1 MTSQHDWKSLLAA
14 KKADQASRIPAEWKL
29 PEEITSLVSPESSA
43 SAFDLFRKTSI
54 LTQLEHEIT
63 EKYDAT
69 SLLGRIAVGH
79 FTALE
84 VTTAFCKRAAIAHQL
99 TNCLTEIF
107 FDKAIKRAI
116 ECDEYLRE
124 NGKPIGPLHGL
135 PISVKDL
142 FMVEGEASTIG
153 FVSYLARPPAT
164 HNSVLIQ
171 MLLDAGAILFCK
183 TNVPQRLF
191 VCESRNNVFG
201 TTLNPHRLSLT
212 SGGSSSGE
220 GALVGFRGSLL
231 GAGSDIG
238 GSVRGP
244 SLCCGVYGFKPS
256 ANRLP
261 WAGQQELI
269 PSGWPGVVPSVG
281 PHAVSARDLTLFTR
295 NIIAR
300 EPWHLDAAAL
310 PIVWRDVPR
319 KETLNIGVWLG
330 DSQIPVTP
338 PVLRTLKAA
347 AERLAAA
354 GNQVKFV
361 ECPSLVELLDSAS
374 LGYKLDTSGTME
386 SILATGGE
394 EPIQAVQLLAAL
406 QAGEPIDLDSVWKF
420 NRGREIFLQKWA
432 KVWKENALD
441 VLICPGSRQ
450 VAPAHNHYGVP
461 VYTIPWNFLDF
472 PASVIPFGKVDKSL
486 DNAPFESG
494 VYPLRYDVDTVDGA
508 PCSVQVVGWRYMDEE
523 TLSATELI
531 SEILH
536 GREELGEES
545 HGAPRPSVL

>member
-1 MTSQHDWKSLLAA
+1 MASQPDWKSLLAA
-14 KKADQASRIPAEWKL
+14 KRADQASRIPVEWKL
-29 PEEITSLVSPESSA
+29 PREITSLVSADSSA
-43 SAFDLFRKTSI
+43 SAFELFRRTSI
-54 LTQLEHEIT
+54 LTQLELEIT

-69 SLLGRIAVGH
+69 SLLAKIAAGQ

-84 VTTAFCKRAAIAHQL
+84 VTTAFCKRAAVAHQL

-116 ECDEYLRE
+116 QCDQYLRE

-142 FMVEGEASTIG
+142 FMVEGESSTIG
-153 FVSYLARPPAT
+153 FVSYLSRPPAT
-164 HNSVLIQ
+164 QNSVLIQ

-183 TNVPQRLF
+183 TNVPQTLF

-201 TTLNPHRLSLT
+201 TTLNPYRLSLT

-220 GALVGFRGSLL
+220 GALVGLRGSLL

-238 GSVRGP
+238 GSVRAP

-281 PHAVSARDLTLFTR
+281 PHAVSARDLTLFTKT
-295 NIIAR
+295 IISR
-300 EPWHLDAAAL
+300 EPWHLDLTAL
-310 PIVWRDVPR
+310 PIAWRDVPR

-347 AERLAAA
+347 TQRLAAA
-354 GNQVKFV
+354 GNQVKIV
-361 ECPSLVELLDSAS
+361 ECPSLAELLDSAS

-386 SILATGGE
+386 SILAAGGE
-394 EPIQAVQLLAAL
+394 APIQAVQQLAAL
-406 QAGEPIDLDSVWKF
+406 QAGETIDLDSVWQF

-432 KVWKENALD
+432 EVWNDNALD

-486 DNAPFESG
+486 DNVPFEPG
-494 VYPLRYDVDTVDGA
+494 VYPLQYDVDTVDGA
-508 PCSVQVVGWRYMDEE
+508 PCSLQVVGWRYMDEA

-536 GREELGEES
+536 GHEQSMEGRDALQ
-545 HGAPRPSVL
+545 PSVL